1 MTLLK
6 TGILMM
12 ALSLTLGC
20 SALKANSLTSAVE
33 SGPDRDLMKAVIA
46 GDKNAMDRAL
56 RQGADPNFG
65 VPNPEY
71 PDIDKVYVLEL
82 AYENYPETTEYLH
95 TLLEAGAEPNLPVTE
110 EDNTLLFKPLSDTY
124 LEHIKL
130 LIEYGADVNY
140 RNTEYNSTALLGMF
154 FSKSHAAA
162 TVMIEAGADPTLE
175 NKFGRSLMLALDSIK
190 ERGGASDYS
199 TPDFWKLIDALK
211 DKGYIDPGDPYWQR

>member
-1 MTLLK
+1 
-6 TGILMM
+6 MM

-20 SALKANSLTSAVE
+20 SALKANSLTSGVE
-33 SGPDRDLMKAVIA
+33 DGPNRDLMKAVIA
-46 GDKNAMDRAL
+46 GDQRAMDNAL

-65 VPNPEY
+65 VPNPDY

-82 AYENYPETTEYLH
+82 AYENYPQSTAYLR
-95 TLLEAGAEPNLPVTE
+95 TLLEAGADPDLPVTE

-140 RNTEYNSTALLGMF
+140 RNTEYNSTALRRMLT
-154 FSKSHAAA
+154 SRSHAAA

-175 NKFGRSLMLALDSIK
+175 DKFGNSLMSALDTIK
-190 ERGGASDYS
+190 EIQITKENDIIARYS
-199 TPDFWKLIDALK
+199 SADFWKLIDALR
-211 DKGYIDPGDPYWQR
+211 DRGYIDPNDPFWQR